1 MLLLFCEIA
10 SIHVQT
16 MLKSMACQRTIE
28 GAGGGIK
35 PGINCSPKLKAI
47 YTAFFR
53 ILFISIVLLC
63 LTMLYPSITIVP
75 FLYKYVHFNLNKLV
89 NNWTSECLLQDY
101 YSYV

>member
-35 PGINCSPKLKAI
+35 PGIDCSLKTQGNLYRVFSDSI
-47 YTAFFR
+47 YIYCSTMFDYVVP
-53 ILFISIVLLC
+53 IYNHCSISV
-63 LTMLYPSITIVP
+63 
-75 FLYKYVHFNLNKLV
+75 
-89 NNWTSECLLQDY
+89 
-101 YSYV
+101 